1 MAAKN
6 IGFGGGHLG
15 VGAACSSGDGGVGAT
30 GSPSAGGGNG
40 GGPVVTSG
48 RGLDWR
54 ILSAATVSPLS
65 EVLPPVTVVTD
76 GLVMAVS
83 VGEGACFVVV

>member
-6 IGFGGGHLG
+6 IGFSGGHSG
-15 VGAACSSGDGGVGAT
+15 VGAGCSSCDDGVGAT
-30 GSPSAGGGNG
+30 ESPSAVGTG

-48 RGLDWR
+48 RGLDWGIR
-54 ILSAATVSPLS
+54 LAATVSPLS
-65 EVLPPVTVVTD
+65 EVLPPINVVTD

-83 VGEGACFVVV
+83 VGEGARLVVV